1 MTEPNTFGR
10 TIQLFLVDDTPTGL
24 IIASIHG
31 WTGAVLVSTQSTF
44 GRLLARPEVDRT
56 GIYILY
62 GPDPEDS
69 LRMRAYIGEAD
80 SVRDRIGNSAGERGF
95 WELAVVVTTSDQ
107 ALIKGHVRYL
117 EARLIEMT
125 KAAGR
130 VVLDNVQMPDTDRRR
145 LPEADRANM
154 EAFLANLKVVLPII
168 GLELLKPRPQ
178 GSVKFEAS
186 GSGSTATVSPQIRFE
201 VRHRS
206 GIKAF
211 AVEEEGEFVVLE
223 GSEALKDAGYAHNSY
238 AQLKQ
243 QLIDDHILEPMLEG
257 LGIIGFERKY
267 RFTRAHPFQSPSA
280 AGSVIL
286 DRNTN
291 GRTRWYLV
299 GSKLNYHEWQEG
311 KTAAEG
317 EATPGPVIGLLS
329 RRRCYATGANL

>member
-1 MTEPNTFGR
+1 MAASNTFGR

-31 WTGAVLVSTQSTF
+31 WTGAVLVSTNPTF
-44 GRLLARPEVDRT
+44 DRLLKRPEVNRT

-80 SVRDRIGNSAGERGF
+80 NVSKRIGDSAGNDKHGF
-95 WELAVVVTTSDQ
+95 WERAVVVTTSDE
-107 ALIKGHVRYL
+107 ALTKGHVRYL

-125 KAAGR
+125 QAAGR
-130 VVLDNVQMPDTDRRR
+130 VVLDNTQLAAADRRH

-154 EAFLANLKVVLPII
+154 EVFLANLKVVLPMI
-168 GLELLKPRPQ
+168 GLEELLKPRPQ
-178 GSVKFEAS
+178 GSVKIETANS
-186 GSGSTATVSPQIRFE
+186 GSGVTATMLPPQIRFE

-211 AVEEEGEFVVLE
+211 AIQEENEFVVLE
-223 GSEALKDAGYAHNSY
+223 GSEALKDTTYSHNSY
-238 AQLKQ
+238 ARLKQ
-243 QLIDDHILEPMLEG
+243 ELVVHHILEPTPDG
-257 LGIIGFERKY
+257 TKY
-267 RFTRAHPFQSPSA
+267 RFTRACPFQSPSA
-280 AGSVIL
+280 AGSIIL

-299 GSKLNYHEWQEG
+299 DSKLNYHEW
-311 KTAAEG
+311 
-317 EATPGPVIGLLS
+317 
-329 RRRCYATGANL
+329 